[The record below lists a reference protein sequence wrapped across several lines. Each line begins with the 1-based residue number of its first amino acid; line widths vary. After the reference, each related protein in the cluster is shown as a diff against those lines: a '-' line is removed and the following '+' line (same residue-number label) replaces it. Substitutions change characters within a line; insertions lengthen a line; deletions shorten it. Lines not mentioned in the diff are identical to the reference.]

1 MVEPVTA
8 VGAALAIGLS
18 ALGAGYG
25 IGVAG
30 AASVGAITE
39 KPEMFG
45 KVLIFVAFAEAIAIY
60 GLLIS
65 FMILFGIGG
74 G

>member
-1 MVEPVTA
+1 MVEPITA
-8 VGAALAIGLS
+8 VGAGLAIGLS
-18 ALGAGYG
+18 AIGAGYG

-30 AASVGAITE
+30 AASAGAISE
-39 KPEMFG
+39 KPELFG

-60 GLLIS
+60 GLLIA

-74 G
+74 